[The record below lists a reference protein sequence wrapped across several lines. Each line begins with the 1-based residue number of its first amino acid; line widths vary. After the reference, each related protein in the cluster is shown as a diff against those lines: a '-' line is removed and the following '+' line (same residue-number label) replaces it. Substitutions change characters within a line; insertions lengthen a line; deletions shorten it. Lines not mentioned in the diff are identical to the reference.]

1 MNGSHSSAAPCPS
14 PPAKAD
20 ADAGDAARQIDAE
33 FGV

>member
-1 MNGSHSSAAPCPS
+1 MNGSHSSAASS